1 MKKDETLKEFKNVV
15 AKRNFYVLNDSGK
28 IFLYA
33 LVAPLLIGFIVG
45 FISMA
50 IAGAFGFT
58 AGENQSVLTELCN
71 QHLWFGVLFSLI
83 SQFCF
88 VGLFFIYNKFNRIQ
102 IKACGINFKKVNW
115 LTCVISAL
123 IGIVFI
129 FGFGG
134 LINFCFGALFKQIGI
149 STESSFNIPLDTVGW
164 YFVCILV
171 LCVIPAICEEFI
183 FRGMIFKGLRSH
195 YSAIVS
201 ILLTGLLFAL
211 IHQNIVQFIYPF
223 IMGCV
228 LALVMER
235 TNNLIYP
242 ILIHFFS
249 NLTTITLEFLSN
261 IGAIN
266 LNFNITWYFVVICVV
281 LAGVA
286 CVLIWLADKFYFKKQ
301 EKLEIENEGEMPT
314 TKTIMWGN
322 FPAFMILGAVLAVA
336 LIVMNIV
343 L

>member
-1 MKKDETLKEFKNVV
+1 MKKEETLKEFKNIV
-15 AKRNFYVLNDSGK
+15 AKRNFYVLNDSAK

-33 LVAPLLIGFIVG
+33 LIVPLLIGFLFGYVA
-45 FISMA
+45 IS
-50 IAGAFGFT
+50 ISGAFGFSV
-58 AGENQSVLTELCN
+58 AANQSVLTELCN
-71 QHLWFGVLFSLI
+71 QFLWFGVLFSLV

-88 VGLFFIYNKFNRIQ
+88 IGIFFIYNKFNRIQ
-102 IKACGINFKKVNW
+102 IKACGINFKKTNW
-115 LTCVISAL
+115 RTCVISAL

-129 FGFGG
+129 FGFIG

-149 STESSFNIPLDTVGW
+149 STESVFNIPLDTVGW
-164 YFVCILV
+164 YFICILV
-171 LCVIPAICEEFI
+171 MCVIPAICEELI
-183 FRGMIFKGLRSH
+183 FRGMIFKGLRNH
-195 YSAIVS
+195 YSSIAS

-249 NLTTITLEFLSN
+249 NLTTVTLEFLSN
-261 IGAIN
+261 IGVIN
-266 LNFNITWYFVVICVV
+266 LNFNITWYFVVICVI
-281 LAGVA
+281 LAGVTG
-286 CVLIWLADKFYFKKQ
+286 VLIWLIDKFYFQKH
-301 EKLEIENEGEMPT
+301 EKVEIENEGEMPT
-314 TKTIMWGN
+314 TRTFMWGK
-322 FPAFMILGAVLAVA
+322 FPAFLILGTILSVV